1 MTDFEVEEKW
11 TLDAQALL
19 VGKKVVDV
27 RYMSTEEAEECM
39 WYCRPIVIVFDDGTY
54 LIPMADDEGNNGG
67 SLFTSCMTMPVIPV
81 I

>member
-1 MTDFEVEEKW
+1 MTEFEVEEKW

-27 RYMSTEEAEECM
+27 RYMTEEEAKDNL
-39 WYCRPIVIVFDDGTY
+39 WYTRPIIIVFDDGTY

-67 SLFTSCMTMPVIPV
+67 ALFTSCVTMPIIPV

>member
-27 RYMSTEEAEECM
+27 RYMTEAEAEDSM
-39 WYCRPIVIVFDDGTY
+39 WYSRPIIIVFDDGTY

-67 SLFTSCMTMPVIPV
+67 SLFTSCVTMPVIPV

>member
-1 MTDFEVEEKW
+1 MTEFEVEEKW

-27 RYMSTEEAEECM
+27 RYMTEEEAKDNL
-39 WYCRPIVIVFDDGTY
+39 WYTRPIIIVFDDGTY

-67 SLFTSCMTMPVIPV
+67 SLFTSCVTMPIIPV

>member
-27 RYMSTEEAEECM
+27 RYMTEAEAEESM
-39 WYCRPIVIVFDDGTY
+39 WYSRPIIIVFDDGTY

-67 SLFTSCMTMPVIPV
+67 SLFTSCVTMPVIPV

>member
-27 RYMSTEEAEECM
+27 RYMTEAEAEESM
-39 WYCRPIVIVFDDGTY
+39 WYSRPIIIVFDDGTY

-67 SLFTSCMTMPVIPV
+67 SLFTSSVTMPVIPV

>member
-11 TLDAQALL
+11 TLDSQALL

-27 RYMSTEEAEECM
+27 RYMTEAEAEESM
-39 WYCRPIVIVFDDGTY
+39 WYSRPIIIVFDDGTY

-67 SLFTSCMTMPVIPV
+67 SLFTSCVTMPVIPV